1 MILKKSYLLFLFIFL
16 FSQCTESPLKNSK
29 CEKFQKASKEYLS
42 CMEELVLSTNTVRNF
57 KEFKKH
63 KTLKSFF
70 KQVEVI
76 ESK

>member
-1 MILKKSYLLFLFIFL
+1 MIPNKFFIILLVFL
-16 FSQCTESPLKNSK
+16 FSTHCSKTPLNISK
-29 CEKFQKASKEYLS
+29 CNNLKTTSKEYLNCLNKLYS
-42 CMEELVLSTNTVRNF
+42 STNTAKNL

-76 ESK
+76 ESN

>member
-1 MILKKSYLLFLFIFL
+1 MFLKKIFFLLLFFL
-16 FSQCTESPLKNSK
+16 LSVQCSKTPLNISK
-29 CEKFQKASKEYLS
+29 CNNLKTTSIEYLN
-42 CMEELVLSTNTVRNF
+42 CLNKLYAATNTAKNL

-76 ESK
+76 ESN